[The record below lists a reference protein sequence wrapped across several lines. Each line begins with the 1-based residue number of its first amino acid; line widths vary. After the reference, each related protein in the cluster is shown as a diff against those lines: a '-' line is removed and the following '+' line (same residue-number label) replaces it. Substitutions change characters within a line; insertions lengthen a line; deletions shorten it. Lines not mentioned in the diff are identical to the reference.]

1 MAQLLTKREACA
13 LLRVSLPTLNQ
24 WHRDGLLPYL
34 KIGKKTVRISSD
46 DIRLLLDQS
55 KKKS

>member
-24 WHRDGLLPYL
+24 WHKNGLLPYL
-34 KIGKKTVRISSD
+34 KIGKRTVRISAD
-46 DIRLLLDQS
+46 DVRQLLDRS
-55 KKKS
+55 KRT